1 MNLDKHF
8 TRAVAALPASI
19 RERLSR
25 DTSLDWSALEDPAT
39 GEALADVARTHDRLP
54 ATVEIL
60 VNRLVRDVG
69 IVPANL
75 AAGVERQGPAE
86 EWNQEVA
93 IEADGE
99 SYRLRDHRGGETH
112 VGVRPDAVAGY
123 AILALELAAAV
134 HEAAE
139 RWIEAGERRQ
149 TEAGGG
155 ANLLAQCAMGMCAQL
170 GSRPD
175 PGAEHWTTAGLA
187 KVLER
192 VWNNQSLKMR
202 AALSVTRL
210 RIGRGARAPR
220 RCYYAPM
227 TGYRLHAFDP
237 GEIRWLALLAERA
250 ATVPEA
256 QPFDEE
262 RPEKDTTASPAAPA
276 PAAEEAQAADLHALE
291 ARIRAAAEETA
302 ELDLGSGPDELALN
316 RELAELVRA
325 ANRLPDAVRRRMR
338 DCYGIGFTQALAR
351 LRETRDGDEVYSE
364 IEAGLSRH
372 RLPRWLEDLA
382 ATLLLDAGVQA
393 RDGMRTGS
401 VRLHADEEPGDGYRA
416 IEART
421 GAVGQLSPMG
431 LVEQVRSGLAFV
443 VDAWRGNSALRN
455 AGQESSWILDRG
467 EAEGSEFAAG
477 DRETLRAAREM
488 GHVVERALRASGREA
503 PTALEEATMTADA
516 LRVVG
521 SATQIVDDWRGTA
534 EEPNPRDPDD
544 IVRMA
549 AVAEALHDEIR
560 SIANRHIAGLIAS
573 AKAYK
578 EERNDDTSSHP
589 TREAPASGASAG

>member
-1 MNLDKHF
+1 MNPEKHF
-8 TRAVAALPASI
+8 TRAVAALPAPI
-19 RERLSR
+19 RERLSQ
-25 DTSLDWSALEDPAT
+25 DTPLDWSALENPAT
-39 GEALADVARTHDRLP
+39 GEALADAARTHDRLP
-54 ATVEIL
+54 TAVETL
-60 VNRLVRDVG
+60 VDRLVRDVG

-86 EWNQEVA
+86 AWRHEVA

-99 SYRLRDHRGGETH
+99 CYRLRDHRGGETH
-112 VGVRPDAVAGY
+112 VGVRPEAVAGY

-139 RWIEAGERRQ
+139 RWIEAGERQ
-149 TEAGGG
+149 HTDAGGG
-155 ANLLAQCAMGMCAQL
+155 ANLLTQCAIGMCAQL
-170 GSRPD
+170 GSRLD
-175 PGAEHWTTAGLA
+175 PGAEHRTTAGLA

-192 VWNNQSLKMR
+192 AWNNQSLKMR
-202 AALSVTRL
+202 AALSGTRL
-210 RIGRGARAPR
+210 RISRGARAPR

-250 ATVPEA
+250 ATAPEA
-256 QPFDEE
+256 RPHDEE
-262 RPEKDTTASPAAPA
+262 RPEGNTKASPATPVPA
-276 PAAEEAQAADLHALE
+276 TDEALTADLHELE

-302 ELDLGSGPDELALN
+302 ELDLGPGPGELASN
-316 RELAELVRA
+316 RELADLVRA

-351 LRETRDGDEVYSE
+351 LRETRDGDEVCSE

-401 VRLHADEEPGDGYRA
+401 VRLHAGEEPGDGYRA
-416 IEART
+416 IEAQT
-421 GAVGQLSPMG
+421 GAVGQLSPLG

-443 VDAWRGNSALRN
+443 LDAWRGNSALRN
-455 AGQESSWILDRG
+455 AGQESSWILDRA

-488 GHVVERALRASGREA
+488 GQVLDRALRASGREA
-503 PTALEEATMTADA
+503 PTALEEAAMTADA

-521 SATQIVDDWRGTA
+521 SATQIMDDWRGTA

-544 IVRMA
+544 IVHMA
-549 AVAEALHDEIR
+549 AVAEALHDKIR

-573 AKAYK
+573 TKAYK
-578 EERNDDTSSHP
+578 KERNDDASPHP
-589 TREAPASGASAG
+589 TPEAPASGASAG

>member
-1 MNLDKHF
+1 MNPDKHF
-8 TRAVAALPASI
+8 TRAVAALPAPI
-19 RERLSR
+19 RERLSG
-25 DTSLDWSALEDPAT
+25 DAPLDWSALEDPAT
-39 GEALADVARTHDRLP
+39 GEALADAARAHDRLP
-54 ATVEIL
+54 AALETL
-60 VNRLVRDVG
+60 VDRLVRDVG
-69 IVPANL
+69 IMPANL

-86 EWNQEVA
+86 EWRHEVA

-99 SYRLRDHRGGETH
+99 CYRLRDHRGGETH
-112 VGVRPDAVAGY
+112 VGVRPEAVAGY

-139 RWIEAGERRQ
+139 RWIEAGERQ
-149 TEAGGG
+149 HTDAGGG

-175 PGAEHWTTAGLA
+175 PGAEHRTTAGLA

-192 VWNNQSLKMR
+192 AWNSQSLKMR
-202 AALSVTRL
+202 AALSATRL
-210 RIGRGARAPR
+210 RISRGARAPR
-220 RCYYAPM
+220 RRYYAPM

-250 ATVPEA
+250 ATAPEER
-256 QPFDEE
+256 PHDEE
-262 RPEKDTTASPAAPA
+262 RPEGNTKALPATPVPAAD
-276 PAAEEAQAADLHALE
+276 EALSADLHELE

-302 ELDLGSGPDELALN
+302 ELDLGPGPRELASD

-351 LRETRDGDEVYSE
+351 LRETRDGDTVSSE
-364 IEAGLSRH
+364 IEAELSRQ

-393 RDGMRTGS
+393 RDGKRTGS
-401 VRLHADEEPGDGYRA
+401 VRLHPGEEPGDGYRA
-416 IEART
+416 IEAQT
-421 GAVGQLSPMG
+421 GAVGQLSPPG

-443 VDAWRGNSALRN
+443 LDAWRGNSALRN
-455 AGQESSWILDRG
+455 AGQESSWILDRA

-488 GHVVERALRASGREA
+488 GQVLDRALRASGREA
-503 PTALEEATMTADA
+503 PTALEEATMTANA
-516 LRVVG
+516 LRAAG

-549 AVAEALHDEIR
+549 AVAEALHDEVR

-578 EERNDDTSSHP
+578 EERNDDASPHP